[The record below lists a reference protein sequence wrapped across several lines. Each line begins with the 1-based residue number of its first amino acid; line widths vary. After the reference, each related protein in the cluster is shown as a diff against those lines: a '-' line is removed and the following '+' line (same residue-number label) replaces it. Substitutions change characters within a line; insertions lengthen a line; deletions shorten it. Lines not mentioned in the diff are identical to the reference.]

1 MKYIWFSQN
10 GRKQLFDLS
19 KDPHELHDCSYDAG
33 YADDLKCLKGYLTDL
48 LYRRGDGYSDGKE
61 LLVGINPRNLLPFMK
76 SKTGTGI
83 TEGNWGK
90 TAFAKAIRRTIKP
103 ACLLWQ

>member
-1 MKYIWFSQN
+1 MPE
-10 GRKQLFDLS
+10 RV
-19 KDPHELHDCSYDAG
+19 
-33 YADDLKCLKGYLTDL
+33 YLTDL

-103 ACLLWQ
+103 ACLLWQRLSGHSNEKAKSRPQQESGDSPVVAGLHKFMI